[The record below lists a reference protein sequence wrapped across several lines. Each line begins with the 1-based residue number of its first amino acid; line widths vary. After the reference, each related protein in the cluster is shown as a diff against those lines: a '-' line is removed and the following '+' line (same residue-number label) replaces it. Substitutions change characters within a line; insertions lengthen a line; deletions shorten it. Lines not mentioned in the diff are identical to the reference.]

1 MIKLTNLSMPLRFT
15 EDILRQKIA
24 QRLHISAQEIQ
35 SVLYLKR
42 SVDARKKP
50 KITVIL
56 TVAVAVSNE
65 EKILRRAV
73 KDADIQS
80 YVPYYYRIQKMYS
93 SRKPS
98 KSSCNCGIWSGGH
111 VCGISSGKGGIAS
124 NCTGTW
130 KMRGA
135 ATGRCDKFPKN
146 RRTLHRKQCTV
157 WRRRCR
163 NIFRRQTDNWH

>member
-56 TVAVAVSNE
+56 TVAVAVLNE
-65 EKILRRAV
+65 EKILRRTV

-80 YVPYYYRIQKMYS
+80 YVPYYYRI
-93 SRKPS
+93 
-98 KSSCNCGIWSGGH
+98 
-111 VCGISSGKGGIAS
+111 
-124 NCTGTW
+124 
-130 KMRGA
+130 
-135 ATGRCDKFPKN
+135 PK
-146 RRTLHRKQCTV
+146 CTV
-157 WRRRCR
+157 PVSQANRPVIVGFGPAGMFAALVLAKAGLRPIVLERGKCVEQR
-163 NIFRRQTDNWH
+163 QEDVANFRKTGVLCTESNVQFGEGGAGP